1 MCSIGMYFCYFSLH
15 NFDLFIYLCIHFFY
29 YEYQP
34 HQDLLNATANIGGLS
49 ANIIATLGEPDANAE
64 LQELLLQQAK
74 AVDNATDA
82 LVLNAATKD
91 IKMATSKLVECTKVL
106 ASHISNPLCQ
116 EQMIEA
122 AKLVAK
128 NLDAVSGLCLVR
140 LRNLFYFSFPFLNEK
155 P

>member
-1 MCSIGMYFCYFSLH
+1 M
-15 NFDLFIYLCIHFFY
+15 
-29 YEYQP
+29 
-34 HQDLLNATANIGGLS
+34 S

-74 AVDNATDA
+74 AVDNATGA
-82 LVLNAATKD
+82 LVLNAKNILSVINDNQAPEIIIEATKD
-91 IKMATSKLVECTKVL
+91 VKMATSQLVECTKVL
-106 ASHISNPLCQ
+106 APHISNPLCQ

-140 LRNLFYFSFPFLNEK
+140 LRNLSYFSFPFLNEK